1 MCVDIAVTA
10 PRQISTCPKP
20 GGANRSIPENVSM
33 AEDDRP
39 GSPAPRRPTLAQVA
53 AAAGVSLKTASRVLA
68 GEPHVREETR
78 RRVLAHAQQLGYQR
92 NSAASL
98 LAAGRS
104 VDYIGVITG
113 DLTNPFY
120 AGLAQGIEDGA
131 RDDGLH
137 VSIASSAESPEAEW
151 SLAQGL
157 ASQRCQAIIVVSAM
171 EDHACY
177 QSIRQG
183 GTPVVFV
190 DRRARG
196 LDADSVVLDNV
207 TGGRLAAEH
216 LLGAGHRRI
225 AYVGDFEW
233 LPTQRDRIRGFGAA
247 MERSGVE
254 QWRSLVR
261 SDAHDATS
269 ARKVA
274 AELLDGPHPP
284 TALVAGN
291 NRSALGLL
299 QELSSRHPRCGGP
312 ALVGFDDVEW
322 AEVVGLT
329 VIAHDPVEMGRR
341 AARLAIDRL
350 GAREREAE
358 TVVLPVSL
366 VVRGSG
372 ERPAG

>member
-1 MCVDIAVTA
+1 M
-10 PRQISTCPKP
+10 P
-20 GGANRSIPENVSM
+20 
-33 AEDDRP
+33 EDDRP

-53 AAAGVSLKTASRVLA
+53 SASGVSLKTASRVLA
-68 GEPHVREETR
+68 GEPYVREETR
-78 RRVLAHAQQLGYQR
+78 RRVLAQAQRLGYQR

-104 VDYIGVITG
+104 VDSIGVITG

-131 RDDGLH
+131 RDRGLH

-151 SLAQGL
+151 SLALGL
-157 ASQRCQAIIVVSAM
+157 ASQRCQAIVVVSAM

-177 QSIRQG
+177 QRIQQG

-196 LDADSVVLDNV
+196 LDADSVVLDNI

-216 LLGAGHRRI
+216 LLQAGHREI

-233 LPTQRDRIRGFGAA
+233 LPTQRDRIKGFGAA
-247 MERSGVE
+247 MEKSDVMDW
-254 QWRSLVR
+254 QSLIR
-261 SDAHDATS
+261 SDAHDAAT
-269 ARKVA
+269 ARRVA
-274 AELLDGPHPP
+274 AELLDQHDPP

-299 QELSSRHPRCGGP
+299 QELASRHPQCGGP
-312 ALVGFDDVEW
+312 ALVGFDDAEW

-329 VIAHDPVEMGRR
+329 VISHDPVEMGRR
-341 AARLAIDRL
+341 AARLAIDRM
-350 GAREREAE
+350 GDREKETEA
-358 TVVLPVSL
+358 VVLPVNL
-366 VVRGSG
+366 VARGSG